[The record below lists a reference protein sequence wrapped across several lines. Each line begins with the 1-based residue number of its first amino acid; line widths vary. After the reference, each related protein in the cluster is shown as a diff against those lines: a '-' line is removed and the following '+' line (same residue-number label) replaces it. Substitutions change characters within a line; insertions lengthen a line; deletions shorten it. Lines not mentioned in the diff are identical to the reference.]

1 MLGCN
6 NIAVLEKLAQSG
18 EQWKSLRTTPLLYRL
33 QWEVSQAQWS
43 DLRGDY
49 THLVLVTEAVTGP
62 ITSSIVLGSAH
73 WQHTSNIFDARLG
86 NATN

>member
-1 MLGCN
+1 MLGWN
-6 NIAVLEKLAQSG
+6 NIAMLEKLAQSS
-18 EQWKSLRTTPLLYRL
+18 EQWKILRTTLMLSRL
-33 QWEVSQAQWS
+33 QWKVSQAQWS

-49 THLVLVTEAVTGP
+49 THLVLVTEAVIGP